1 MFKLRAIAAAV
12 MALGC
17 ALYSTTS
24 ALAQASQIPPGE
36 QCFQATT
43 GINGMIGSLGLITGG
58 SGGVNGTFPGVSLF
72 GTQGGTGATATVV
85 VSGGA
90 VTAVT
95 VINPGIGYFAGDNLS
110 VTPSAIGGVTGFSV
124 PVNSTSINSSLAGG
138 AVGMYIPGTLTTK
151 QTFQNA
157 AGTILNTNPI
167 QLDLNGCALI
177 YGTGTYRQILFDRL
191 GNEVWDQPT
200 TATPSNSVYAGLAG
214 GTANAIT
221 VTDTSFAGLDGQAV
235 TFLGAI
241 TNTGATTLNPSGFGA
256 ISIVKNAT
264 SGPVA
269 LTGGE
274 IVGGTPGN
282 IYTAT
287 YSAIFNEFFMGN
299 PLAAA
304 TTSPIPSGMVA
315 SFALTS
321 CPTGWVAANGTASTV
336 NMLGTVARGF
346 DPTATRDPNG
356 AAQSIGSFEE
366 AMMATHVML
375 APSGTSGFVL
385 FGGAGT
391 GTGTGSAVNSL
402 SGITAGVT
410 GLPASVTLGSDERG
424 ASTVLLY
431 CQKS

>member
-1 MFKLRAIAAAV
+1 MLNLRALAAA

-17 ALYSTTS
+17 ALHTTS
-24 ALAQASQIPPGE
+24 ALAQASQIPNAE

-43 GINGMIGSLGLITGG
+43 GLTGMIGSLGFISGG
-58 SGGVNGTFPGVSLF
+58 SGGTNGTYPGVSLF
-72 GTQGGTGATATVV
+72 GTEGGTGATATVTV
-85 VSGGA
+85 AGGA
-90 VTAVT
+90 VSSVT

-124 PVNSTSINSSLAGG
+124 ALASTSINSSLAGG

-151 QTFQNA
+151 QTFKDA
-157 AGTILNTNPI
+157 AQTMLNTNPI

-191 GNEVWDQPT
+191 GNKVWDQPT
-200 TATPSNSVYAGLAG
+200 TASTGNSVYVGLAG

-221 VTDTSFAGLDGQAV
+221 VTDTAFAGLDGQAV
-235 TFLGAI
+235 SFLAAN
-241 TNTGATTLNPSGFGA
+241 TNTAATTLNPSGFGA
-256 ISIVKNAT
+256 ISIVKNT
-264 SGPVA
+264 SSGPVA

-274 IVGGTPGN
+274 IIGGTPGN
-282 IYTAT
+282 IYAAT
-287 YSAIFNEFFMGN
+287 YSAVFNEFFIGN

-304 TTSPIPSGMVA
+304 STSPIPSGMVA
-315 SFALTS
+315 SFALTT
-321 CPTGWVAANGTASTV
+321 CPTGWVNANGTASTI
-336 NMLGTVARGF
+336 NMLGTVARGY
-346 DPTATRDPNG
+346 DPTNTRDPNG
-356 AAQSIGSFEE
+356 SAQSVGSFEQ

-391 GTGTGSAVNSL
+391 AAGTGSSVNSL
-402 SGITAGVT
+402 SGFTAGVANLAP
-410 GLPASVTLGSDERG
+410 GVALGNDERG
-424 ASTVLLY
+424 ASTILLY